1 MQQRLETRG
10 TSGRW
15 GRLRLAFGALV
26 VGVAAAVLALA
37 ATGCGES
44 TIDQDDEVNLVQ
56 KQLAKDN
63 LKAKSVECPDDVD
76 AKEGETF
83 KCDVT
88 LTNGNTGTYTITVEK
103 VNGDNA
109 SLKVTDAQSTG
120 KGG

>member
-15 GRLRLAFGALV
+15 GRLRPPFVALV
-26 VGVAAAVLALA
+26 AGVAAVLALA
-37 ATGCGES
+37 AAGCGES
-44 TIDQDDEVNLVQ
+44 TIDQDDVVNLVQ
-56 KQLAKDN
+56 KQLANDN
-63 LKAKSVECPDDVD
+63 LKAKSVECPDDVE

-88 LTNGNTGTYTITVEK
+88 LTNGNTGTYTITVEN
-103 VNGDNA
+103 VNDDNA

>member
-10 TSGRW
+10 RW
-15 GRLRLAFGALV
+15 ARLRPASLAV
-26 VGVAAAVLALA
+26 VIGVAAVLALA

-56 KQLAKDN
+56 KQLASDG
-63 LKAKSVECPDDVD
+63 LKAKSVECPDDVE

-88 LTNGNTGTYTITVEK
+88 LTNGNTGTYTITVES
-103 VNGDNA
+103 VNDDNA

-120 KGG
+120 KGD